1 MVRVKFRYLVVNFL
15 YPEPLA
21 KSKTS
26 LPDLVQIHSP
36 TPDAFHAGVLM
47 RLIRDEVEELFGD
60 YGMGMLSS
68 GLKGTQYNSRRL
80 SPPPTHTIRYSQLLV
95 PQHLDRHYPL
105 PARPLRNGLG
115 GTHIHYAP
123 AETRRRTGCDT
134 HYPGERHHQEGG
146 GRGHSAVAAHY

>member
-1 MVRVKFRYLVVNFL
+1 LIAALFGNAVAVASVPQKQIVVACAFTFTLAFTARTTPPHSTHTNMVRVKFRYLVVNLL
-15 YPEPLA
+15 YPEPPA

-68 GLKGTQYNSRRL
+68 GLKG
-80 SPPPTHTIRYSQLLV
+80 IQL
-95 PQHLDRHYPL
+95 
-105 PARPLRNGLG
+105 
-115 GTHIHYAP
+115 
-123 AETRRRTGCDT
+123 
-134 HYPGERHHQEGG
+134 
-146 GRGHSAVAAHY
+146 